1 MQNGFPY
8 LDILI
13 FGVIAIFLIFRLKN
27 ILGTKTDFEDNGL
40 KEKKQ
45 PKQFSNVVS
54 LKNNKNNS
62 FNEEIDKIVKADSN
76 FDMVNFL
83 DGSKTFFEMV
93 LKSFVSGNLDNVKDF
108 IKPSVLKSFKGAID
122 DRNKENETLIIDL
135 ISVEKNKIVSS
146 VITKSSIKINVVFE
160 TLQITALM
168 DKNEKI
174 IDGDTGK
181 EILVKDEWIF
191 EKKIKDQN
199 PNWTLIETKSFLIN
213 VSYFKKRQ
221 TDLGKLYCEL

>member
-54 LKNNKNNS
+54 LKTNKNKS
-62 FNEEIDKIVKADSN
+62 NEEIDKIIKVDSD
-76 FDMVNFL
+76 FDVVNFL
-83 DGSKTFFEMV
+83 NGSKTFFEMV

-122 DRNKENETLIIDL
+122 ERNKENETLILDL

-146 VITKSSIKINVVFE
+146 VITKTSIKINVVFE

-174 IDGDTGK
+174 IDGDTDK

-199 PNWTLIETKSFLIN
+199 PNWTLIETKSF
-213 VSYFKKRQ
+213 
-221 TDLGKLYCEL
+221 

>member
-54 LKNNKNNS
+54 LKTNKNNS
-62 FNEEIDKIVKADSN
+62 FNEEIDKIIKVDPD

-83 DGSKTFFEMV
+83 NGSKTFFEMV

-174 IDGDTGK
+174 IDGDKNK

-199 PNWTLIETKSFLIN
+199 PNWTLIETKSF
-213 VSYFKKRQ
+213 
-221 TDLGKLYCEL
+221 

>member
-45 PKQFSNVVS
+45 PKQYSNVVS
-54 LKNNKNNS
+54 LKTNKNNS
-62 FNEEIDKIVKADSN
+62 VNEEIDKVIKADPN

-174 IDGDTGK
+174 IDGDTDK
-181 EILVKDEWIF
+181 EILVKDEWTF

-199 PNWTLIETKSFLIN
+199 PNWTLIETKSF
-213 VSYFKKRQ
+213 
-221 TDLGKLYCEL
+221 

>member
-54 LKNNKNNS
+54 LKTNKNNS
-62 FNEEIDKIVKADSN
+62 FNEEIDKIIKVDSN
-76 FDMVNFL
+76 FDMINFL

-93 LKSFVSGNLDNVKDF
+93 LKSFVSGNLDSVKDF
-108 IKPSVLKSFKGAID
+108 IKPSVLRSFKNSID
-122 DRNKENETLIIDL
+122 DRNKERETLIIDL

-168 DKNEKI
+168 DKNDKI
-174 IDGDTGK
+174 IDGDTDK

-199 PNWTLIETKSFLIN
+199 PNWTLIETKSF
-213 VSYFKKRQ
+213 
-221 TDLGKLYCEL
+221 

>member
-27 ILGTKTDFEDNGL
+27 ILGTKTNFEENGI

-54 LKNNKNNS
+54 LKTNKVKS
-62 FNEEIDKIVKADSN
+62 NEEIDKIIKVDSD
-76 FDMVNFL
+76 FDVVNFL
-83 DGSKTFFEMV
+83 NGSKTFFEMV

-108 IKPSVLKSFKGAID
+108 IKPSVLKSFQVAID
-122 DRNKENETLIIDL
+122 ERNNENETLILDL

-160 TLQITALM
+160 TLQITALV

-174 IDGDTGK
+174 IDGDTDK

-199 PNWTLIETKSFLIN
+199 PNWTLIETKSF
-213 VSYFKKRQ
+213 
-221 TDLGKLYCEL
+221 

>member
-45 PKQFSNVVS
+45 PKQYSNIVS
-54 LKNNKNNS
+54 LKTNKNNS
-62 FNEEIDKIVKADSN
+62 NEEINKIVKVDSD
-76 FDMVNFL
+76 FDVANFL
-83 DGSKTFFEMV
+83 NGSKTFFEMV

-122 DRNKENETLIIDL
+122 ERNKENETLILDL

-174 IDGDTGK
+174 IDGDTDK

-199 PNWTLIETKSFLIN
+199 PNWTLIETKSF
-213 VSYFKKRQ
+213 
-221 TDLGKLYCEL
+221 

>member
-45 PKQFSNVVS
+45 PKQYSNIVS
-54 LKNNKNNS
+54 LKTSKNNS
-62 FNEEIDKIVKADSN
+62 VNEEIDKIIKVDSN
-76 FDMVNFL
+76 FDMINFL

-135 ISVEKNKIVSS
+135 ISVEKNNIVSS

-174 IDGDTGK
+174 IDGDTEK

-199 PNWTLIETKSFLIN
+199 PNWTLIETKSF
-213 VSYFKKRQ
+213 
-221 TDLGKLYCEL
+221 

>member
-54 LKNNKNNS
+54 LKTNKNNS
-62 FNEEIDKIVKADSN
+62 VNEEIDKIIKVDSN

-174 IDGDTGK
+174 IDGDTDK

-199 PNWTLIETKSFLIN
+199 PNWTLIETKSF
-213 VSYFKKRQ
+213 
-221 TDLGKLYCEL
+221 

>member
-1 MQNGFPY
+1 M
-8 LDILI
+8 
-13 FGVIAIFLIFRLKN
+13 KN

-45 PKQFSNVVS
+45 PKQFSNIVS
-54 LKNNKNNS
+54 LKTNKNNP
-62 FNEEIDKIVKADSN
+62 NEEIDKIIKVDSD
-76 FDMVNFL
+76 FDVANFL
-83 DGSKTFFEMV
+83 NGSKTFFEMV

-122 DRNKENETLIIDL
+122 ERNKENETLILDL

-174 IDGDTGK
+174 IDGDTDK

-199 PNWTLIETKSFLIN
+199 PNWTLIETKSF
-213 VSYFKKRQ
+213 
-221 TDLGKLYCEL
+221 